1 MRREIDIQQRIRL
14 DLGRVP
20 GLVLWRNNTGVA
32 DYHGAKVR
40 YGLAVGSSDLIGIYS
55 TVIGPEHVGMTLGRF
70 VAGEVK
76 APGGTVTEDQARFLS
91 LVSSRGGL
99 AGVWRNTEEALATL
113 GMVR

>member
-1 MRREIDIQQRIRL
+1 MTREIDMQQQIRL

-20 GLVLWRNNTGVA
+20 GLVLWRNNTGLA
-32 DYHGAKVR
+32 EYKGRKVR

-76 APGGTVTEDQARFLS
+76 APGGTVTDDQARFLA

-99 AGVWRNTEEALATL
+99 AGVWHDTEEALATL
-113 GMVR
+113 GIIR